1 MIRLIASDVDGTLL
15 QGSSR
20 EIPDTLFPLI
30 RKLRAHGILF
40 AACSGRQ
47 YANLRN
53 LFAPVAD
60 EIGYICEN
68 GSLVVWENQIIAQD
82 NVEPEPAHALLRK
95 ILTLPGCEALLS
107 GVHTSYTQ
115 PKDPAFVTYLREHV
129 GNRTTVVTDLCSV
142 QDDYIK
148 LSLYRKSGV
157 DHELAKE
164 FTEFAPYLIPVIG
177 RGSWMDFLRENSSKG
192 TAMDSLCKHLNISIQ
207 DTVAFGDNENDL
219 PLVGHT
225 GCLYAMEQGD
235 SQLIEKADRTTSNV
249 ISAIETMIA
258 NREIIV

>member
-20 EIPDTLFPLI
+20 EIPEALFPLI
-30 RKLRAHGILF
+30 RRLRANGILF

-68 GSLVVWENQIIAQD
+68 GSLVVWENEIIVQD
-82 NVEPEPAHALLRK
+82 NVEPHKAHALLRK
-95 ILTLPGCEALLS
+95 ILTLPDCEALLS

-129 GNRTTVVTDLCSV
+129 GNVTTVVPDLCAV

-157 DHELAKE
+157 DHALAKE
-164 FTEFAPYLIPVIG
+164 FTEFAPYLTPVIG
-177 RGSWMDFLRENSSKG
+177 RGSWMDFLRENCGKG
-192 TAMDSLCKHLNISIQ
+192 TAMDSLCAHLGIAVQ
-207 DTVAFGDNENDL
+207 DTAAFGDNENDL

-235 SQLIEKADRTTSNV
+235 RQLIEKADRTTDNV
-249 ISAIETMIA
+249 ITAIEAMIE
-258 NREIIV
+258 NKEILC